1 MSKDN
6 ELDELFKVSEA
17 PTDSVNNFEEIAKRN
32 RANKK
37 RLEEERARNNKK
49 LVKQSRIN
57 KG

>member
-6 ELDELFKVSEA
+6 ELDDLFKVSEA

-32 RANKK
+32 KANKK
-37 RLEEERARNNKK
+37 RLEKERAEKNKR
-49 LVKQSRIN
+49 LVQQSGRI